1 MSRMQWKFMSLLKNV
16 WQNQRGITGLET
28 AIVLIAFVVVAS
40 VFAFVVITT
49 GLYSGQRAQET
60 ANAGLNEAKTSL
72 APRGS
77 LLALQATVSGA
88 ATATNPVLTDAG
100 ATFVT
105 DGVKVGDTIEN
116 LTDGSNSIA
125 TLVTETE
132 VTGVLVNGTNNT
144 WTSGNTY
151 RIGLANTVSQLQFK
165 VTLGAGSSPVGLGSD
180 TTLVSFVDDNNS
192 VNATYASPIP
202 GTLVERVYWTHAWP
216 VAGTGGP
223 SLDVGEVVE
232 FTVDVN
238 NITAGITG
246 SQTLGP
252 SSRFNIQVLPR
263 NGSALTLSRTL
274 PVELKPVM
282 DLN

>member
-1 MSRMQWKFMSLLKNV
+1 MHGKFVSLLKNV
-16 WQNQRGITGLET
+16 WQNQQGITGLET

-72 APRGS
+72 SPRGS
-77 LLALQATVSGA
+77 LVALQATVSGA
-88 ATATNPVLTDAG
+88 VDATSAVLTDSA

-105 DGVKVGDTIEN
+105 DGVKIGDSVYN

-125 TLVTETE
+125 TAVTGTT

-144 WTSGNTY
+144 WTSGDTY
-151 RIGLANTVSQLQFK
+151 RIGLAGTVSQLKFK
-165 VTLGAGSSPVGLGSD
+165 VSLGAGSSSVGLGSD
-180 TTLVSFVDDNNS
+180 TTLVSFVDDSNS
-192 VNATYASPIP
+192 ANAVYAATIP
-202 GTLVERVYWTHAWP
+202 ASKTERVYWTHSWP

-223 SLDVGEVVE
+223 SLDAGEVVE

-238 NITAGITG
+238 NITAGVTG

-252 SSRFNIQVLPR
+252 NTRFNVQVLPR

>member
-1 MSRMQWKFMSLLKNV
+1 MQGKFMSLLKNV

-88 ATATNPVLTDAG
+88 TTATNAVLTDAA

-105 DGVKVGDTIEN
+105 DGVKAGDTIEN
-116 LTDGSNSIA
+116 LTDGSNAIA
-125 TLVTETE
+125 TAVAETT

-144 WTSGNTY
+144 WTSGDTY
-151 RIGLANTVSQLQFK
+151 RVGLANTVSQLKFK

-180 TTLVSFVDDNNS
+180 TTLVSFVDDNNT

-202 GTLVERVYWTHAWP
+202 ASLVERVYWTHAWP

-238 NITAGITG
+238 NITSGVTG

-252 SSRFNIQVLPR
+252 NRRFNIQVLPR

>member
-1 MSRMQWKFMSLLKNV
+1 MTRMHGKFVSLLKNV

-72 APRGS
+72 APKGS
-77 LLALQATVSGA
+77 LVALQATVTGST
-88 ATATNPVLTDAG
+88 TATNAVLTDAA

-116 LTDGSNSIA
+116 LTDGSNSVA
-125 TLVTETE
+125 TAVTATT

-144 WTSGNTY
+144 WTSGDTY
-151 RIGLANTVSQLQFK
+151 RVGLANTVSQLKFK
-165 VTLGAGSSPVGLGSD
+165 VGLGAGSSAVGLSSD
-180 TTLVSFVDDNNS
+180 TTLVSFVDNNNS
-192 VNATYASPIP
+192 LNATYAAAIP
-202 GTLVERVYWTHAWP
+202 DPLVERVYWTHSWP
-216 VAGTGGP
+216 VSGTSGP
-223 SLDVGEVVE
+223 SLDTGEVVE
-232 FTVDVN
+232 FTVDLN
-238 NITAGITG
+238 NITSGVTG

-252 SSRFNIQVLPR
+252 NGRFSVQVLPR